1 MPELSRSATATWT
14 GDLRTGTGRATTAS
28 GALREALVTYP
39 SRFESGEGSNPE
51 ELLAAAHAAC
61 FSMALAGRLSR
72 EGATPERI
80 DTRATVTL
88 QVGEAGPRITRVHL
102 ETQARVS
109 GVDEAKFREVAEAAK
124 QGCPVSQL
132 LLPGLQ
138 SLTLDA
144 RLVP

>member
-1 MPELSRSATATWT
+1 MPELSRTASATWL
-14 GDLRTGTGRATTAS
+14 GDLRTGTGRASTGS
-28 GALREALVTYP
+28 GALREAVVTYP

-61 FSMALAGRLSR
+61 FSMALAARLSR

-80 DTRATVTL
+80 DTKATVTL
-88 QVGEAGPRITRVHL
+88 HVGETGPRITRVHL
-102 ETQARVS
+102 ETQARVT

-124 QGCPVSQL
+124 EGCPISQL
-132 LLPGLQ
+132 LKPGLE

-144 RLVP
+144 RLVR

>member
-1 MPELSRSATATWT
+1 MPELSRTATSTWT
-14 GDLRTGTGRATTAS
+14 GDLRTGTGRATTPS

-39 SRFESGEGSNPE
+39 SRFESGEGTNPE

-61 FSMALAGRLSR
+61 FSMALAARLSR

-80 DTRATVTL
+80 DTKATVTL

-102 ETQARVS
+102 ETQAKVS
-109 GVDEAKFREVAEAAK
+109 GVDEAKFREVAEGAK

-132 LLPGLQ
+132 LLPGLE

-144 RLVP
+144 RLVR